1 MIPCYATYGSRQ
13 LINNK
18 SIQEEC
24 KIWVL
29 AAEAYGYAVQSQP
42 YQGAKVGKQV
52 ASSIKQRLG
61 ENVVLRLIKCLTP
74 NICFGIFMDNNF
86 TSFSLFTHLR
96 VTLKQQKCST
106 KNRSRKCT
114 IIRDKHLRRKERGYF
129 EKYTSS
135 KKAVQL

>member
-1 MIPCYATYGSRQ
+1 MIPCYATHGSRQ

-18 SIQEEC
+18 SIQEEY

-29 AAEAYGYAVQSQP
+29 VAEAYGYAVQFRP
-42 YQGAKVGKQV
+42 YQGAKVGKHIP
-52 ASSIKQRLG
+52 SLIKQRLG

-86 TSFSLFTHLR
+86 TSFSLLTHLR
-96 VTLKQQKCST
+96 VIFKQWKCST

-114 IIRDKHLRRKERGYF
+114 IIGDKHLQRKKRGYF

-135 KKAVQL
+135 KKAV